1 MESIHH
7 KLPPQNLE
15 AEQAILGAILLENA
29 SLLKV
34 IEILEPSHFYKE
46 SHRKIYSA
54 MLEMFERNEPVDLL
68 TLSDHLRKNS
78 LLDEVGGVTSLT
90 QLMQSVATAANIRY
104 YGKIVREK
112 YILRNLINIATEIA
126 AEAYEETDDV
136 DQLLDRAE
144 QKIFEISQNK
154 IFPAFVNIDRIIKDT
169 IKHIETLYSRKELI
183 TGLPTGFIDFDQKT
197 AGLQASDLIIIAGR
211 PSMGKT
217 AFCLDIAQNVATG
230 VKLPVAIFSLEMSK
244 EQLAI
249 RLICSQGRIDGAK
262 LRTGYLSK
270 NDWDRL
276 TYAAGVLSD
285 SPIFIDDSPSLSVL
299 DIRARARR
307 LQSQYGLA
315 LVIIDYL
322 QLIRNRLGRIE
333 NRQQEI
339 SEITRSLKSL
349 AKELH
354 IPVIALSQL
363 SRAVEQRQDRRPQLA
378 DLRES
383 GAIEQD
389 GDVIAFLYRD
399 EIYNKNSPEAGM
411 AELIISKQRNGP
423 IGTVKLSFQK
433 EYTHFHDFT
442 ARMEEF

>member
-1 MESIHH
+1 
-7 KLPPQNLE
+7 
-15 AEQAILGAILLENA
+15 
-29 SLLKV
+29 
-34 IEILEPSHFYKE
+34 
-46 SHRKIYSA
+46 
-54 MLEMFERNEPVDLL
+54 MFEKNEPIDLL
-68 TLSDHLRKNS
+68 TLSDYLRKNS
-78 LLDEVGGVTSLT
+78 RLDDAGGVTFLT
-90 QLMQSVATAANIRY
+90 QLMQTVATAANIRHY
-104 YGKIVREK
+104 AKIVREK

-126 AEAYEETDDV
+126 TEAYEETDDV

-154 IFPAFVNIDRIIKDT
+154 MLPAFVDIERIIKDT

-217 AFCLDIAQNVATG
+217 AFCLNIAQNVATT
-230 VKLPVAIFSLEMSK
+230 VKIPVAIFSLEMSK

-249 RLICSQGRIDGAK
+249 RLICSQGQIDGSK
-262 LRTGYLSK
+262 LRTGYLAKS
-270 NDWDRL
+270 DWDKL

-285 SPIFIDDSPSLSVL
+285 SPLFIDDSPGPTVL

-307 LQSQYGLA
+307 LQSQHGLA

-322 QLIRNRLGRIE
+322 QLIRNRQSRTE

-349 AKELH
+349 AKELNV
-354 IPVIALSQL
+354 PVIALSQL

-378 DLRES
+378 DLRDS

-389 GDVIAFLYRD
+389 GDLIVFLYRD
-399 EIYNKNSPEAGM
+399 EIYNKNSPDTGT

-423 IGTVKLSFQK
+423 TGTLKLSFQK
-433 EYTHFHDFT
+433 QYTRFSDYT
-442 ARMEEF
+442 ARMEGF

>member
-1 MESIHH
+1 MESVHH
-7 KLPPQNLE
+7 KLTPQSLE
-15 AEQAILGAILLENA
+15 AEQAILGAILLDNP

-34 IEILEPSHFYKE
+34 VEFIEPTHFYKD
-46 SHRKIYSA
+46 SHRKIYQA
-54 MLEMFERNEPVDLL
+54 MLAMFEKNEPVDLL
-68 TLSDHLRKNS
+68 TLSDHLRKKN
-78 LLDEVGGVTSLT
+78 LLEDLGGVTYLT
-90 QLMQSVATAANIRY
+90 QLMQSVVTAANIRHY
-104 YGKIVREK
+104 AKIVREK
-112 YILRNLINIATEIA
+112 YILRNVINVTTEIA
-126 AEAYEETDDV
+126 AEAYEFTEDV

-144 QKIFEISQNK
+144 QKIFDISQHK
-154 IFPAFVNIDRIIKDT
+154 IQPIFVNIDRLIKDT

-197 AGLQASDLIIIAGR
+197 AGLQPSDLIIIAGR

-217 AFCLDIAQNVATG
+217 AFCLNISQYVATEI
-230 VKLPVAIFSLEMSK
+230 KQPVAIFSLEMSK

-249 RLICSQGRIDGAK
+249 RMLCSQGRIDGSK

-270 NDWDRL
+270 SDWDKL

-285 SPIFIDDSPSLSVL
+285 SPIFIDDSPGLTVL

-307 LQSQYGLA
+307 LQSEHGLS
-315 LVIIDYL
+315 LIIIDYL
-322 QLIRNRLGRIE
+322 QLIGNRYGRSE

-339 SEITRSLKSL
+339 SEITRSLKGL
-349 AKELH
+349 AKELNV
-354 IPVIALSQL
+354 PVIALSQL
-363 SRAVEQRQDRRPQLA
+363 SRAVEQRQDRRPQLS

-399 EIYNKNSPEAGM
+399 EVYNKNSQDVGT

-423 IGTVKLSFQK
+423 IGTVKLTFLK
-433 EYTHFHDFT
+433 EFTHFDNFSQRLDDF
-442 ARMEEF
+442 

>member
-1 MESIHH
+1 MESIHY

-29 SLLKV
+29 SFLRV
-34 IEILEPSHFYKE
+34 IEILEPSHFYKD

-54 MLEMFERNEPVDLL
+54 MLEMFEKNEPIDLL
-68 TLSDHLRKNS
+68 TLSDYLRKNS
-78 LLDEVGGVTSLT
+78 RLGDVGGVTFLT
-90 QLMQSVATAANIRY
+90 QLMQTVATAANIRHY
-104 YGKIVREK
+104 AKIVREK

-126 AEAYEETDDV
+126 TEAYEETEDV

-154 IFPAFVNIDRIIKDT
+154 MLPAFVDIERIIKDT
-169 IKHIETLYSRKELI
+169 IKHIETLYSKKELI

-217 AFCLDIAQNVATG
+217 AFCLNIAQNVATT
-230 VKLPVAIFSLEMSK
+230 VKIPVAIFSLEMSK

-249 RLICSQGRIDGAK
+249 RMICSQGQIDGSK
-262 LRTGYLSK
+262 LRTGYLAKS
-270 NDWDRL
+270 DWDKL

-285 SPIFIDDSPSLSVL
+285 SPLFIDDSPGPTVL

-307 LQSQYGLA
+307 LQSQHGLA
-315 LVIIDYL
+315 LVIVDYL
-322 QLIRNRLGRIE
+322 QLIRNRQSRTE

-349 AKELH
+349 AKELNV
-354 IPVIALSQL
+354 PVIALSQL

-389 GDVIAFLYRD
+389 GDLIAFLYRD
-399 EIYNKNSPEAGM
+399 EIYNKNSPDTGT

-423 IGTVKLSFQK
+423 TGTLKLSFQK
-433 EYTHFHDFT
+433 QYTRFSDYT
-442 ARMEEF
+442 ARMEGF